1 MKGRGAKWWRIVRP
15 ERCHNL
21 GNVTIYPS
29 LSHLD
34 RLIDYSKASR
44 KCSTIKIERREELV
58 FGLTERK
65 RTVHA

>member
-21 GNVTIYPS
+21 DNVTIYPS